1 MYAAAV
7 SLRRICQGIGCALLV
22 AAALSVAGAAPLAE
36 AAEVSRA
43 YLRGI
48 QDLPLMRE
56 LTELEEAGVVFDK
69 PAGRIVISLA
79 EGEVSEADILDF
91 YANTLPQLGWT
102 LEGKATFHREGEV
115 LRIEFEANDKPLRVR
130 FSLSPN

>member
-1 MYAAAV
+1 MYVATGL
-7 SLRRICQGIGCALLV
+7 LRQICQGTGSTVLV
-22 AAALSVAGAAPLAE
+22 VVAFLVIDVASLAE
-36 AAEVSRA
+36 EAKTHHA

-56 LTELEEAGVVFDK
+56 LTELEEAGVIFDK
-69 PAGRIVISLA
+69 PAGRIVISLV
-79 EGEVSEADILDF
+79 EGEVSEAKVLDF

-102 LEGKATFHREGEV
+102 PEGKATFHREGEV

>member
-1 MYAAAV
+1 MCAAAV
-7 SLRRICQGIGCALLV
+7 SLRRICQGIGGALLV
-22 AAALSVAGAAPLAE
+22 AAALSATGAVSLAE
-36 AAEVSRA
+36 EAQPPRA

-56 LTELEEAGVVFDK
+56 LTELEETSVVFDK

-79 EGEVSEADILDF
+79 QGEVSEADVLDF
-91 YANTLPQLGWT
+91 YASTLPQLGWT

-115 LRIEFEANDKPLRVR
+115 LRIEFEVDDKPLRVH